1 MYTFYIDIPQDRYQD
16 PVLQEVD
23 FHMSFVCNN
32 LAGISL
38 GSVFRVECDSEI
50 SAVAF
55 LLQTGFAAIG
65 AERVAAY
72 RSRGS
77 GVDQIVPLSLQTEVG
92 HLGNYSFA
100 GWPLRQDHARRG

>member
-1 MYTFYIDIPQDRYQD
+1 MLFLTGPHTPADATRRNCAHAVRDM
-16 PVLQEVD
+16 VAG
-23 FHMSFVCNN
+23 FV
-32 LAGISL
+32 
-38 GSVFRVECDSEI
+38 
-50 SAVAF
+50 
-55 LLQTGFAAIG
+55 AIG

-72 RSRGS
+72 RGS